1 MSVNEIRNDLLGQS
15 YYKIDH
21 ESGLTVYVYPK
32 EGYSSTYAIF
42 GTDYGSIDADGIPN
56 GTAHFLEHK
65 LFESDEI
72 DAFKRFAETGASA
85 NAYTTFD
92 RTCYLF
98 NCGAN
103 FYENLKIL
111 LDFVTH
117 PYFTQET
124 VEKEQGII
132 GQEIKMYQDEPMWQS
147 LFNLLRT
154 AYVNHPVRIDLAGTP
169 ETIAEITAETLYGC
183 YDKFYNLGN
192 MVLACVGD
200 TTVDEVLKAVDE
212 VLGKERKAAEPVT
225 RHFDEPYEVAGDYIE
240 QKMSV
245 AMPQFALG
253 FKTSPE
259 GDSGSRPTTR
269 ERVVTSILLDCLFG
283 QTTEFYN
290 DLLDNGYISPNIG
303 AEDFSG
309 PGYRL
314 VLVIGDSK
322 DPKYVAEAFK
332 KRVAEVKENGISP
345 EDFERARKAHYGR
358 TVMEF
363 NDVNNIAN
371 VMVVFHFEGST
382 LYEELDICKELTLD
396 EINELLDRRFDVN
409 NVTLSV
415 ILPKE

>member
-132 GQEIKMYQDEPMWQS
+132 GQEIKMYQDE
-147 LFNLLRT
+147 
-154 AYVNHPVRIDLAGTP
+154 
-169 ETIAEITAETLYGC
+169 
-183 YDKFYNLGN
+183 
-192 MVLACVGD
+192 
-200 TTVDEVLKAVDE
+200 
-212 VLGKERKAAEPVT
+212 
-225 RHFDEPYEVAGDYIE
+225 
-240 QKMSV
+240 
-245 AMPQFALG
+245 
-253 FKTSPE
+253 
-259 GDSGSRPTTR
+259 
-269 ERVVTSILLDCLFG
+269 
-283 QTTEFYN
+283 
-290 DLLDNGYISPNIG
+290 
-303 AEDFSG
+303 
-309 PGYRL
+309 
-314 VLVIGDSK
+314 
-322 DPKYVAEAFK
+322 
-332 KRVAEVKENGISP
+332 
-345 EDFERARKAHYGR
+345 
-358 TVMEF
+358 
-363 NDVNNIAN
+363 
-371 VMVVFHFEGST
+371 
-382 LYEELDICKELTLD
+382 
-396 EINELLDRRFDVN
+396 
-409 NVTLSV
+409 
-415 ILPKE
+415 